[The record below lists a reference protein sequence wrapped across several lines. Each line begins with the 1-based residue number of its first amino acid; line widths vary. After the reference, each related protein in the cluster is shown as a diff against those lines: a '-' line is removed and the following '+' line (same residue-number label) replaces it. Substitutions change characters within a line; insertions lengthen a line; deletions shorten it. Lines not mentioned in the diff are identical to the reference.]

1 MEIEFKDVTF
11 GYMGGSRNVLENI
24 NLKIEG
30 PGLVCIIGPNG
41 VGKSTL
47 VKMINKLLKP
57 TEGEVYID
65 GRPTSEMTQKDI
77 AECVGFVPAGTMDVF
92 SMTVIDT
99 VLIGRHNKSRW
110 KTTKR
115 DLEVVHK
122 VLDMLDLKELS
133 MRGFNELSAGQHQRV
148 ALARGLA
155 METPAI
161 ILDEPTSNLDV
172 KHQVY
177 VTELLRAIAVQQN
190 KLVIMICHDLNIAAR
205 YSHQIIVLNK
215 PGVVYKVGTPGEVM
229 TQETIRNVYGIDC
242 EVIESDG
249 SPHVILKSAF
259 DDEEIEAKKEKEEAE
274 A

>member
-11 GYMGGSRNVLENI
+11 GYHGGHNVLENI

-57 TEGEVYID
+57 TKGEVYIE
-65 GRPTSEMTQKDI
+65 GKPTSEMSQKDI
-77 AECVGFVPAGTMDVF
+77 AEYVGFVPAGTMDVF

-99 VLIGRHNKSRW
+99 VLIGRHNKSKW

-115 DLEVVHK
+115 DLEVVHR
-122 VLDMLDLKELS
+122 VLDMLDLSDLS

-215 PGVVYKVGTPGEVM
+215 PGVVYKVGEPNDVM
-229 TQETIRNVYGIDC
+229 TEETIRDVYGIDC
-242 EVIESDG
+242 KVIDYDD

-259 DDEEIEAKKEKEEAE
+259 DDDTMADAEQEAE
-274 A
+274 S

>member
-11 GYMGGSRNVLENI
+11 GYHGGRNVLEDI

-57 TEGEVYID
+57 VKGEVLID
-65 GRPTSEMTQKDI
+65 GRSTEEMTHKDI
-77 AECVGFVPAGTMDVF
+77 AEQVGFVPAGTMDVF

-99 VLIGRHNKSRW
+99 VLIGRHNKSKW
-110 KTTKR
+110 KTTQT
-115 DLEVVHK
+115 DLEVVHR
-122 VLDMLDLKELS
+122 VLDMLDLKDLA

-177 VTELLRAIAVQQN
+177 VTELLRAIAVQQK

-205 YSHQIIVLNK
+205 YSHPIIVLK
-215 PGVVYKVGTPGEVM
+215 EPGMVYKVGTPSEVM
-229 TQETIRNVYGIDC
+229 TEEAIREVYGIDC
-242 EVIESDG
+242 TVIQFDG

-259 DDEEIEAKKEKEEAE
+259 DDDDVSDLVEVQ
-274 A
+274 